1 MPHLSASPDAA
12 GLEPLPVPRTPTA
25 RSRRRLLPGAL
36 AGVALLASACTASS
50 AEQKPEVSLS
60 PEDRVVTLSVD
71 GQPRNYLLQPALRLE
86 RGDQAALVVVLHQ
99 EGGTP
104 HGVAEETA
112 LQDLRARGATLAYPA
127 GLDQSWDAGAC
138 CTPSKQK
145 GADDIAFLDALFQ
158 DVPRQTPIDGTRR
171 AMVGY
176 SSGGMLTYRYACG
189 RPGKLDAA
197 VVVSGSLETDCS
209 EGITTPDVMALHGKK
224 DGTIG
229 FHEPIFISALG
240 LAPRAV
246 ESSLD
251 LYTRSAGCETPQS
264 DRSADVEVRRWEGC
278 RGGSVEAQ
286 LVEEKGH
293 GWVKLDATRRTREFL
308 VTHLLDRAPR

>member
-1 MPHLSASPDAA
+1 MRRTVTSGGRPE
-12 GLEPLPVPRTPTA
+12 GTPR
-25 RSRRRLLPGAL
+25 SLRRLLPAAL
-36 AGVALLASACTASS
+36 AGVAVLVSACTASS
-50 AEQKPEVSLS
+50 ADQRPEVSLS
-60 PEDRVVTLSVD
+60 SEDRTITLAVE
-71 GQPRNYLLQPALRLE
+71 GQQRNYLLQPAEGLQ
-86 RGDQAALVVVLHQ
+86 RGDAPALVVVLHQ

-104 HGVAEETA
+104 GGVATETA

-127 GLDQSWDAGAC
+127 GLDESWDAGAC
-138 CTPSKQK
+138 CNPSKQQ
-145 GADDIAFLDALFQ
+145 GADDIAFLDALFK
-158 DVPRQTPIDGTRR
+158 DVPRQTPVDGTRR

-176 SSGGMLTYRYACG
+176 SSGGMLTYRYVCG

-197 VVVSGSLETDCS
+197 VVVSGSLETECAD
-209 EGITTPDVMALHGKK
+209 GITTPDVMAVHGKK

-229 FHEPIFISALG
+229 FHQPIFIKALG
-240 LAPRAV
+240 LAPRPV
-246 ESSLD
+246 EDSLD
-251 LYTRSAGCETPQS
+251 LFTRSAGCDEPES
-264 DRSADVEVRRWEGC
+264 DRRPDLEVRRWADC